1 MAAVLTGAVNGV
13 GLAVKVGGVVSV
25 GMNAILVGEITVSV
39 GEMVEVGLVVAGLQA
54 ASRKVKENRMVTN
67 FFIRILPLV
76 SSCNLLETF
85 PQYYIQKILVQLGSQ
100 TARHNPMALQS
111 R

>member
-1 MAAVLTGAVNGV
+1 MAAVLTGAVNNV

-39 GEMVEVGLVVAGLQA
+39 GEMVEMGLVVAGIQA
-54 ASRKVKENRMVTN
+54 ARIKVKENRIVTN
-67 FFIRILPLV
+67 FFIRILLLV

-85 PQYYIQKILVQLGSQ
+85 P
-100 TARHNPMALQS
+100 
-111 R
+111 